1 MTTMMKR
8 VFVFLALMCLNV
20 FESLED
26 FYVRFVFSC
35 GANSCSVSCQDS
47 VNGLYTKCLQCLLRD
62 SHLVSRNN
70 LYLSR

>member
-35 GANSCSVSCQDS
+35 
-47 VNGLYTKCLQCLLRD
+47 
-62 SHLVSRNN
+62 
-70 LYLSR
+70 